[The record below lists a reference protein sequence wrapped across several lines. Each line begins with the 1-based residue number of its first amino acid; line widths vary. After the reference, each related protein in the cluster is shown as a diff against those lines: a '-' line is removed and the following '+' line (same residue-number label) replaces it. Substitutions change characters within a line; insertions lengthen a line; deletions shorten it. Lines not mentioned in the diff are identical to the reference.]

1 MYATI
6 KSISHRFA
14 HIAICYQ
21 SRPPRPT
28 QKMQTSNRIVHKP
41 RRSRKLVDENV
52 FSARW
57 AGSAARNEAAGT
69 GPTNPVTI
77 PTGVTDERE
86 TKSEITCAAGVTSDE
101 TIDLTIVEDPETAQ
115 R

>member
-6 KSISHRFA
+6 KMISHRFA

-21 SRPPRPT
+21 SRLPPPAPH
-28 QKMQTSNRIVHKP
+28 SENADKP
-41 RRSRKLVDENV
+41 RRPRKLVDENV
-52 FSARW
+52 FSAPW
-57 AGSAARNEAAGT
+57 AGSAERNEAGGT

-101 TIDLTIVEDPETAQ
+101 MIDLTIGEDPETAQ

>member
-1 MYATI
+1 MLPITT
-6 KSISHRFA
+6 
-14 HIAICYQ
+14 
-21 SRPPRPT
+21 PPHPT

-57 AGSAARNEAAGT
+57 AGSAARNEAGGT

-77 PTGVTDERE
+77 PTGVTDERG

-101 TIDLTIVEDPETAQ
+101 MIDLTIVEDPETAQ